1 MALGIGR
8 RFEGA
13 QGRTE
18 GTSRKRL
25 THLQG
30 SSPGLNTFLIIQEVP
45 YSPCFDNCHI
55 CQETFFSPFKIL
67 GFSDLVQFQKGSTP
81 QGDLAFGLQG
91 TVVTMFDPGDKQVEG

>member
-67 GFSDLVQFQKGSTP
+67 GFSDEGVEVDIFVVRQVS
-81 QGDLAFGLQG
+81 LA
-91 TVVTMFDPGDKQVEG
+91 PSR